1 MAPNCKTIN
10 NLLQVCARGPSSAE
24 SGRFLFLTMAT
35 LNDSDGFILHGWMVN
50 ELHLEGADLF
60 TFALVHQFSQ
70 SGAGLYKG
78 NTKYLAAWTG
88 WSENTC
94 RTHLVRLA
102 KKGLIEE
109 VRGRENNSPF
119 CYYKLA
125 PDFYEKHPSISAVS
139 PLKNCADHTS
149 KNGESTPQ
157 NLRGDNNSRKVNKE
171 NNTSPIP
178 SVEQVA
184 EHARSKGFIDPEG
197 FAAYYVE
204 YNDNRNWISANG
216 KPIIGWKNN
225 INNNWM
231 KFKSRTFAQ
240 EDKTY
245 KPKFDFSK

>member
-1 MAPNCKTIN
+1 
-10 NLLQVCARGPSSAE
+10 
-24 SGRFLFLTMAT
+24 MAT
-35 LNDSDGFILHGWMVN
+35 LNDTDGFILHGWMVN

-119 CYYKLA
+119 CYYKLPA
-125 PDFYEKHPSISAVS
+125 DFYEKHPSIFAVS

-157 NLRGDNNSRKVNKE
+157 NLRIDNNSRKVNKE

-178 SVEQVA
+178 SEFIPPTREEIIAYCEKSGYRIDADKFLDYYEKRGWVKKNGQPVKDWKGTVRTWWKEDHPQ
-184 EHARSKGFIDPEG
+184 SKPMPKPEPVG
-197 FAAYYVE
+197 PA
-204 YNDNRNWISANG
+204 I
-216 KPIIGWKNN
+216 PINP
-225 INNNWM
+225 
-231 KFKSRTFAQ
+231 SRPSL
-240 EDKTY
+240 EELMSRY
-245 KPKFDFSK
+245 I